1 MDYRKHIDE
10 IAQKERLSENEVA
23 ILTTPENIL
32 KSELHVAGKTFP
44 AFRVQFN
51 SARGP
56 YKGGIRFHPDVDE
69 SEVTSLAFWM
79 TLKTALLDLPL
90 GGGKGGVRVNPK
102 ELSSKELEELSRA
115 YVRAFVEHLGPDK
128 DIPAPDVYTN
138 EQVMAWMLD
147 EYERLVGESAPA
159 MITGKPISL
168 GGSKGRNVA
177 TAQGAA
183 YVLREFFRRRGKEL
197 SGMNVVILG
206 FGNAGYNMARI
217 LNQWGCTIVGVSDS
231 GGGIINRDGLEPEN
245 LLDCKKKNGSV
256 SSCLLTDGSEGHYR
270 QATNEELLHMDCD
283 ILIPAALGGMIT
295 AENAAGIRAS
305 VIVELANG
313 PVTPD
318 AENILQQNNVVV
330 IPDILA
336 NAGGVT
342 VSYFEWV
349 QNKSGEQWNDE
360 YVLEQLEKKMVT
372 ALTDVPEG
380 LCDGETMR
388 HAAYRVAIRR
398 ILEAEKKR
406 GRI

>member
-183 YVLREFFRRRGKEL
+183 YVLRN
-197 SGMNVVILG
+197 SSV
-206 FGNAGYNMARI
+206 
-217 LNQWGCTIVGVSDS
+217 
-231 GGGIINRDGLEPEN
+231 GGG
-245 LLDCKKKNGSV
+245 KNYPG
-256 SSCLLTDGSEGHYR
+256 
-270 QATNEELLHMDCD
+270 
-283 ILIPAALGGMIT
+283 
-295 AENAAGIRAS
+295 
-305 VIVELANG
+305 
-313 PVTPD
+313 
-318 AENILQQNNVVV
+318 
-330 IPDILA
+330 
-336 NAGGVT
+336 
-342 VSYFEWV
+342 
-349 QNKSGEQWNDE
+349 
-360 YVLEQLEKKMVT
+360 
-372 ALTDVPEG
+372 
-380 LCDGETMR
+380 
-388 HAAYRVAIRR
+388 
-398 ILEAEKKR
+398 
-406 GRI
+406 